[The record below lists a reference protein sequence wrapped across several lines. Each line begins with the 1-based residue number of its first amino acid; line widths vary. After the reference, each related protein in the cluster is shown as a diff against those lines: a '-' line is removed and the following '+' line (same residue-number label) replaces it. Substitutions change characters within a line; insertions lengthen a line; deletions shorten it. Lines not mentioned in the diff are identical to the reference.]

1 MNSKGL
7 FVAIMVWGVH
17 ALGADVLNLS
27 RAYERALQNEPRLKS
42 ASYKM
47 EANAEAI
54 EQVSSKFYP
63 QLQGSVSWGRYEY
76 DAHYLPGAVKENY
89 TDYSISLVQ
98 PIFHPEYWREHDQVK
113 NRQTSGEY
121 KYQVQAQQLGLDVT
135 KSYFLLLKE
144 MNMVALAQAQK
155 YYYEQK
161 YKQLEEMLKFGLTNR
176 IDLLEAKVQRDKS
189 ISSWLIEQKRAQVA
203 KLKLE
208 HLVGEKIDVVKSFD
222 FGRIDTS
229 KLKLERSV
237 FEAKITNNLSLKA
250 AQSEVRAAF
259 DEVAMREYDHYPKID
274 LSLTRKETN
283 SGESVS
289 HNYDNQAVV
298 RMSVPLYQGG
308 YTQSR
313 VRESLKL
320 LSSAQQEE
328 KYYSKDAQGRFEEI
342 WEERQYTIEHF
353 EALKESLVSAE
364 LYVKS
369 VEKGH
374 EAGLKSVVDFLEA
387 QEKLYQIK
395 YDLVDAGFELV
406 NNHLS
411 LLDVIGELDVKAIEQ
426 YEAFLY

>member
-1 MNSKGL
+1 MNSKVL
-7 FVAIMVWGVH
+7 FVGIMAWGIY
-17 ALGADVLNLS
+17 AFGQDTLSLS
-27 RAYERALQNEPRLKS
+27 RAYELALQNEPRLKS
-42 ASYKM
+42 ALYKVA
-47 EANAEAI
+47 ANAEAI
-54 EQVSSKFYP
+54 EQVSSKLYP

-76 DAHYLPGAVKENY
+76 DAQYLPRAVKENY
-89 TDYSISLVQ
+89 TDYSISLIQ
-98 PIFHPEYWREHDQVK
+98 PVFHPEYWREQELVK

-121 KYQVQAQQLGLDVT
+121 KYQIQAQQLGLDVT

-189 ISSWLIEQKRAQVA
+189 VSSWLIEQKRAQVA

-208 HLVGEKIDVVKSFD
+208 HLIGQKIEALKSFD
-222 FGRIDTS
+222 FERIDTS
-229 KLKLERSV
+229 KLTLKRED

-250 AQSEVRAAF
+250 AQSDVRAAF

-283 SGESVS
+283 SEESVS
-289 HNYDNQAVV
+289 HNYDNQAVI

-320 LSSAQQEE
+320 LSSTQQEE
-328 KYYSKDAQGRFEEI
+328 IYYTKDAYSRFEEM

-353 EALKESLVSAE
+353 EALKESVVSAE

-387 QEKLYQIK
+387 QEKLYRIK

-411 LLDVIGELDVKAIEQ
+411 LLDIIGELDVKAVEQ
-426 YEAFLY
+426 YEAFL